1 MAINIVMGNT
11 KLGNKIPVVNM
22 PPIMTCRPGAPCN
35 KYCYARKGSFLYDN
49 VIKSHLN
56 NLKEYCDMATDVG
69 ETVIVTRKADKNVV
83 ILSLERFNLM
93 EKAIRNSQYLAKLDR
108 AFDQLYAGKGQ
119 EHELIE
125 E

>member
-1 MAINIVMGNT
+1 MVATNYT
-11 KLGNKIPVVNM
+11 
-22 PPIMTCRPGAPCN
+22 
-35 KYCYARKGSFLYDN
+35 N
-49 VIKSHLN
+49 VRN
-56 NLKEYCDMATDVG
+56 NLKEYCDMAYDVG
-69 ETVIVTRKADKNVV
+69 ETVIVTRKENKNIV

-125 E
+125 V